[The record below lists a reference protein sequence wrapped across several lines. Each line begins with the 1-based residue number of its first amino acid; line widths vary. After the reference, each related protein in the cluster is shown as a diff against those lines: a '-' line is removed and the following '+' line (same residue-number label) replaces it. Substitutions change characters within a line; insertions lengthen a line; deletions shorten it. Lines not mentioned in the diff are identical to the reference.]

1 MKVLMTGG
9 TGFIGSHLVNSLIG
23 DEHTVTILSRSDRT
37 SKNRYISYRKWDG
50 KSMPPAIGLYDV
62 VINLAGASIVDERWT
77 ESRKELLIESR
88 TGPTKACVDF
98 INRSPNPPQVFI
110 TASAVGY
117 YGGNREEEVSESSA
131 SGTDFMAEVCKK
143 WEEAAQPAKC
153 RTVILRTGMVLGK
166 DDGAYPLV
174 STVYKYF
181 LGGNLGSGRQGFPW
195 IHIEDQV
202 QAIRFCIDNEAIEGP
217 VNLAAPEMLDQRQFS
232 KALAKSLNRPAP
244 FIVPQFG
251 LNLLFGER
259 AILFW
264 GGTKVRPKALQDAGY
279 AFRYPTLEPALK
291 ELGS

>member
-9 TGFIGSHLVNSLIG
+9 TGFIGSHLVNSLIA

-50 KSMPPAIGLYDV
+50 KTMPPAIGLYDV

-98 INRSPNPPQVFI
+98 INRSPNPPKVFI

-117 YGGNREEEVSESSA
+117 YGGNREEEVSESSP

-202 QAIRFCIDNEAIEGP
+202 QAIRFCIDNEAINGP

-264 GGTKVRPKALQDAGY
+264 GGTKVRPKALLDAEY
-279 AFRYPTLEPALK
+279 VFRYPELTPALE
-291 ELGS
+291 ELAS